1 MKNQI
6 SLLIV
11 GATILISSILRR
23 IKLRADLI
31 YSGSQKSEVCPR
43 RPMPYAL
50 CPRRPMPTEAYAQS
64 YLIFRSKG
72 IHRLMKDNPHFNAL
86 YSQVA
91 QQTLTSV
98 AESLKQGRLQASEA
112 KASLDVSD
120 TSGFNRLES
129 FFINSQAFAILH
141 AIK

>member
-1 MKNQI
+1 MFSDGCQQ
-6 SLLIV
+6 
-11 GATILISSILRR
+11 ILINPERALKVILEVVCEESNKLANCGSYYSRQLYFKKGK
-23 IKLRADLI
+23 IKSRFDL
-31 YSGSQKSEVCPR
+31 
-43 RPMPYAL
+43 
-50 CPRRPMPTEAYAQS
+50 
-64 YLIFRSKG
+64 
-72 IHRLMKDNPHFNAL
+72 HRLMKDNPHFNAL

-129 FFINSQAFAILH
+129 FFINSQAFALLH

>member
-1 MKNQI
+1 MFSYDCQQI
-6 SLLIV
+6 VINPDRVLKV
-11 GATILISSILRR
+11 ILEVVCEESNKLANCGSYYSRQLYFKKGK
-23 IKLRADLI
+23 IKSRFDL
-31 YSGSQKSEVCPR
+31 
-43 RPMPYAL
+43 
-50 CPRRPMPTEAYAQS
+50 
-64 YLIFRSKG
+64 
-72 IHRLMKDNPHFNAL
+72 HRLMKDHPHFNAL

-98 AESLKQGRLQASEA
+98 AESLKQGRLQASDA

-129 FFINSQAFAILH
+129 FFINSQALARLH

>member
-1 MKNQI
+1 MFSYGCQQ
-6 SLLIV
+6 
-11 GATILISSILRR
+11 ILINPDRSLKVILEVVGEESNKLANYGSYYCRQFYFNKGK
-23 IKLRADLI
+23 IKSRLEL
-31 YSGSQKSEVCPR
+31 
-43 RPMPYAL
+43 
-50 CPRRPMPTEAYAQS
+50 
-64 YLIFRSKG
+64 
-72 IHRLMKDNPHFNAL
+72 HRLMKDNPHFNAL

-129 FFINSQAFAILH
+129 FFINSQALALLH

>member
-1 MKNQI
+1 MFSYGCEQ
-6 SLLIV
+6 
-11 GATILISSILRR
+11 ILINPAQALKVILEVVCEESNKLANCGSYYSRQLYFKKGK
-23 IKLRADLI
+23 IKSRFDL
-31 YSGSQKSEVCPR
+31 
-43 RPMPYAL
+43 
-50 CPRRPMPTEAYAQS
+50 
-64 YLIFRSKG
+64 
-72 IHRLMKDNPHFNAL
+72 HRLMKDNPHFNAL

-129 FFINSQAFAILH
+129 FFINSQAFELLH